1 MNKFLYTIKHK
12 RAFLEVEKRLL
23 GRNTLRGWIH
33 DVDKLIMMLVLPGKV
48 VSRIHRKHAGHH
60 DNGKAKTREDYIEM
74 VIDWECARYTKPD
87 KPLNAVQTM
96 EKYYPHLRSEIEPI
110 LKEFGLLSDDLY
122 EVVWG
127 RI

>member
-48 VSRIHRKHAGHH
+48 VSRIHRKYAGHH

-110 LKEFGLLSDDLY
+110 LKELGLLSDDLY

-127 RI
+127 RV